1 MQGMLLLQI
10 QSPWKQNFSL
20 GVLHL
25 WQSKRFFLADIFPSS
40 LWMMNTSG
48 MSHFLLSPLKCTEFL
63 LCSRQCSPWNKGTT
77 SQHVSKISGGLTSLF
92 SSKNI
97 KTSEG
102 SHGVLVRISI
112 KRLSDVAQASSDVKI
127 AMVTTSTVL
136 LSQKSHKTCADTSE

>member
-1 MQGMLLLQI
+1 MQGMFLLQI

-20 GVLHL
+20 STLYL
-25 WQSKRFFLADIFPSS
+25 WRRKRFFLADIFPSS

-48 MSHFLLSPLKCTEFL
+48 ISHFLLSPLKCIEFL

-77 SQHVSKISGGLTSLF
+77 SQHVSEISGGVRALF
-92 SSKNI
+92 SPKNI
-97 KTSEG
+97 KKSED

-112 KRLSDVAQASSDVKI
+112 KRLSEVAQASSVVKI
-127 AMVTTSTVL
+127 AMVTTFSVL